1 MEAGNVVPPIAVPQL
16 NETVPKKAAG
26 NAPKGDL
33 LENLPKE
40 NRGRLQK
47 LFESLNLNGMES
59 GDEQQ
64 QQSVRELLTEYQYLF
79 AMNLSDL
86 GKTSLVQ
93 HDIKLDDTTP
103 FKEHYR
109 RIPHT
114 SMRRLRNIFRKMMEI
129 GAICK
134 STSPLAIVLV

>member
-1 MEAGNVVPPIAVPQL
+1 MEAGNVVPPIAFPQL

-26 NAPKGDL
+26 NASKGDL

-114 SMRRLRNIFRKMMEI
+114 SMRRLRNIFRK
-129 GAICK
+129 
-134 STSPLAIVLV
+134 